1 MQRQVKSTVG
11 RPTSLEPMSE
21 LQTLGV
27 VKRSDSGQLSVSIG
41 DVSKTESFK
50 RDLET
55 LGRIR
60 RLTKVNSVRR

>member
-1 MQRQVKSTVG
+1 MQRQVKSTVE
-11 RPTSLEPMSE
+11 RPTPLEPMSE

-60 RLTKVNSVRR
+60 RLAKVNSVRR